1 MNTHKQSRKA
11 IKRKVVGSSLQEDE
25 FGDETLFETIV
36 ETPVEFHVEIEDF
49 GHMQV
54 IKTKEVTGK
63 PVTKQVKH
71 NF

>member
-1 MNTHKQSRKA
+1 MNTYSQSRKA
-11 IKRKVVGSSLQEDE
+11 VKKKVVGSSLQEDE

-36 ETPVEFHVEIEDF
+36 ETPVEFHITIEDF

-54 IKTKEVTGK
+54 IKTKETAGK
-63 PVTKQVKH
+63 PVVKHVKH